1 MIQPTHPML
10 SIRRQCEA
18 ILLPLSSYYYK
29 PVPEDPDN
37 LSLLRLVDEE
47 YLKHPFYGVRQM
59 TQFVK
64 NNHLEFGPVNHK
76 RIARLMKILG
86 IQGIHPKKKL
96 SIANKE
102 HQIYPYL
109 LKGVAITHPD
119 QVWSV
124 DITYI
129 PMRRGFCYLV
139 AIVDWY
145 SRLIIAWKLSVTME
159 IDFCIEALQQALQI
173 SQPEIFNSDQ
183 GSQFTSQ
190 AFVNLLLD
198 KQIQVSMDGK
208 GRVFD
213 NIFIERFWRTIKY
226 EEVYL
231 HAYESVWE
239 AERSIGAYIRFY
251 NQERLHSSLGYQT
264 PNSLYNSKSTL
275 SSISEKG
282 ENKSP

>member
-1 MIQPTHPML
+1 
-10 SIRRQCEA
+10 
-18 ILLPLSSYYYK
+18 
-29 PVPEDPDN
+29 
-37 LSLLRLVDEE
+37 
-47 YLKHPFYGVRQM
+47 M
-59 TQFVK
+59 TQVV
-64 NNHLEFGPVNHK
+64 NHFHPEFGPVNHK

-86 IQGIHPKKKL
+86 IQGIHPKRN
-96 SIANKE
+96 SVPNKE

-109 LKGVAITHPD
+109 LKGIEVNHPD
-119 QVWSV
+119 RVWSI

-145 SRLIIAWKLSVTME
+145 SRLIIAWKLSVTLE
-159 IDFCIEALQQALQI
+159 IDFCIEALQEALQI

-183 GSQFTSQ
+183 GSQFTSH
-190 AFVNLLLD
+190 AFVQLLLD

-231 HAYESVWE
+231 HAYENVWE
-239 AERSIGAYIRFY
+239 AERSIDKYIRFY

-264 PNSLYNSKSTL
+264 PSSLYKSKSAL
-275 SSISEKG
+275 LSISKKG
-282 ENKSP
+282 GNKSL

>member
-1 MIQPTHPML
+1 MIQHTHPTL
-10 SIRRQCEA
+10 SIRKQCEA
-18 ILLPLSSYYYK
+18 ILLPLSSYYYH

-37 LSLLRLVDEE
+37 LSLLRIIDEE

-59 TQFVK
+59 TQFV
-64 NNHLEFGPVNHK
+64 NHFHPEFGPVNHK

-96 SIANKE
+96 SIPNKE

-109 LKGVAITHPD
+109 LKGIEISCPN
-119 QVWSV
+119 QVWSI

-145 SRLIIAWKLSVTME
+145 SRLIIAWKLSVTLE
-159 IDFCIEALQQALQI
+159 IDFCIEALQEALQI

-190 AFVNLLLD
+190 AFVQMLLD

-239 AERSIGAYIRFY
+239 AERSIDKYILFY

-264 PNSLYNSKSTL
+264 PLSLYRSKSGLL
-275 SSISEKG
+275 SSSEKG
-282 ENKSP
+282 GNKSL